1 MALRCAG
8 RVTRML
14 HLALVLHVSDYAV
27 DLQEPGSTWDLSRA
41 ASVRVGPLHASFC
54 RIHDLASVT
63 PRA

>member
-1 MALRCAG
+1 
-8 RVTRML
+8 ML